1 MIRKILCLVGVV
13 SVSLLSASMSAAITA
28 GSSGTGSSPTYWC
41 DFLCVDG
48 TVGGGPVSSGAQC
61 SSFADSQCR
70 NHGGTRSL
78 GLDPYTPPAPYWC
91 SVWCADGTEGGGP
104 VSSGEDCNTLGNQIC
119 SGHGGTT
126 ALGLETNNIANG
138 Y

>member
-1 MIRKILCLVGVV
+1 MRRMSCCAA
-13 SVSLLSASMSAAITA
+13 LLFLGLLTA
-28 GSSGTGSSPTYWC
+28 PSHAVPTPPAPPPTYWC
-41 DFLCVDG
+41 VFQCVDG
-48 TVGGGPVSSGAQC
+48 TQGGGPVSSGAQC
-61 SSFADSQCR
+61 NSFANTQCSS
-70 NHGGTRSL
+70 HGGTAIL

-104 VSSGEDCNTLGNQIC
+104 VTSGDQCNSLGNQIC

-138 Y
+138 H